1 MFTGSIDIYTLVLV
15 EEDVVDPEMVSV
27 EAMVGGGRVVGEAF
41 LEVGEKDPCL
51 HASGGILQALQH
63 RPEGT
68 VGGVAGLLAVLQELV
83 HSGPHYSVS
92 RTPPA
97 ALANSQSTERRKGR
111 TCLFSR
117 GFFFSILYY
126 YYYYSQFTH
135 PVACDSLCLQREWR
149 SPSLT
154 LFMCFS
160 STLFYN

>member
-41 LEVGEKDPCL
+41 LEVGEEDPCL
-51 HASGGILQALQH
+51 HASVGILQALQH

-126 YYYYSQFTH
+126 YYYYYYYYYIERRRDHHNSHIQ
-135 PVACDSLCLQREWR
+135 
-149 SPSLT
+149 
-154 LFMCFS
+154 
-160 STLFYN
+160 